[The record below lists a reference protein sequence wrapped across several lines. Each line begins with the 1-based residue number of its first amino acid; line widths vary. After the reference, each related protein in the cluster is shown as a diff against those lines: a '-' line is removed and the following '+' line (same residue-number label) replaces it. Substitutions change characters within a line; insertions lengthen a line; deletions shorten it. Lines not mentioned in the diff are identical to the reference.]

1 MRYNVPGGVLNWE
14 ECAGLAI
21 TSEMDPADSRHFGP
35 MAVLPKEQI
44 KGMPAASDPSLYD
57 LALKEGALEGE
68 EPHVLKREQQD
79 RSPHPHPRFWVSSF
93 LGGKNQVDQKVCVW
107 PGCLISA
114 SLGGFNSKIVLAEW
128 KKLLFWLAPTSF
140 FCICLGN
147 YCDGSLWVRER
158 HLEKSLQEDSETRQ
172 QLTCSAQKNV
182 PETGAG
188 RESGEQVEMRSRDG
202 RGRLWGS
209 SSEDRVARIRNIP
222 Y

>member
-1 MRYNVPGGVLNWE
+1 M
-14 ECAGLAI
+14 
-21 TSEMDPADSRHFGP
+21 
-35 MAVLPKEQI
+35 
-44 KGMPAASDPSLYD
+44 
-57 LALKEGALEGE
+57 
-68 EPHVLKREQQD
+68 
-79 RSPHPHPRFWVSSF
+79 
-93 LGGKNQVDQKVCVW
+93 
-107 PGCLISA
+107 
-114 SLGGFNSKIVLAEW
+114 
-128 KKLLFWLAPTSF
+128 
-140 FCICLGN
+140 
-147 YCDGSLWVRER
+147 RER